1 MSDQKNLFITI
12 GLSAA
17 ILLGFHFFYEA
28 PRQRALQEA
37 KARQEAAQALAA
49 PPAAGAAPTGAPG
62 AVASGGVADAL
73 RDRATV
79 LGEGQRITIRT
90 PRLAGSLNL
99 RGGRF
104 DDLSLQDYR
113 ETVDKSSPA
122 VTLLSPSGAP
132 GAFFAEYGWTANG
145 AAVPG
150 PTTEWQAAD
159 TADLTPEHPVTLRWD
174 NGEGLTFERT
184 VAVDAN
190 YMFSI
195 SQKVTNNGAAAVT
208 LYPYAR
214 IARAS
219 HPTLVGSYM
228 LHEGPIGLMDG
239 TLKEISYKDVAGE
252 TSKSFDTKGGW
263 LGITDKYW
271 LVSLVPDQ
279 AKSLTAHVTHQE
291 KGDLYQTDYAE
302 PSVTLEAGQS
312 TESGERLFAGAKE
325 MKLLDG
331 YQDDQHIPLFN
342 RAIDFGHLWFLTMP
356 FSLALDFFGRLL
368 GNFGL
373 GIMLFTICLRTLM
386 FPLAQK
392 QFRSA
397 AKMKKLQPQVEAIR
411 KRAGDDKQKAS
422 IEMMALYKK
431 EGANPMTGCLPV
443 LIQMPIFWSLYKVLS
458 VTIEMRHA
466 PFFGWI
472 HDLSAPDP
480 TSLFN
485 LFGLLPFAPPSFL
498 HLGVWPILLGCTM
511 FLLQKMT
518 PTPGMDPTQQ
528 KVMMTMPLVF
538 TWMMGSLP
546 AGLVIYYV
554 WSNLFSV
561 TQQYVLMRRM
571 GVKPT

>member
-49 PPAAGAAPTGAPG
+49 PPAPGAAPAGAPG
-62 AVASGGVADAL
+62 AVAAGGVADAL

-79 LGEGQRITIRT
+79 VGEGQRITIRT
-90 PRLAGSLNL
+90 PRLAGTLNL

-113 ETVDKSSPA
+113 ETVDKQSPA

-159 TADLTPEHPVTLRWD
+159 TADLTPDHPVTLRWD
-174 NGEGLTFERT
+174 NGQGLTFERT
-184 VAVDAN
+184 VAVDRN
-190 YMFSI
+190 FMFTI
-195 SQKVTNNGAAAVT
+195 SQKVTNGGATAVT

-228 LHEGPIGLMDG
+228 LHEGPIGLLDG
-239 TLKEISYKDVAGE
+239 SLKEISYKDVSGE
-252 TSKSFDTKGGW
+252 TSKSFDTRGGW

-279 AKSLTAHVTHQE
+279 TQSLTAHVTHQE
-291 KGDLYQTDYAE
+291 KGDLYQTDYAQAA
-302 PSVTLEAGQS
+302 VTLEAGQS
-312 TESGERLFAGAKE
+312 TESTQRLFAGAKE
-325 MKLLDG
+325 MKLLDS
-331 YQDDQHIPLFN
+331 YQDDLGIPLFN

-397 AKMKKLQPQVEAIR
+397 AKMKKLQPQVEA
-411 KRAGDDKQKAS
+411 
-422 IEMMALYKK
+422 
-431 EGANPMTGCLPV
+431 
-443 LIQMPIFWSLYKVLS
+443 
-458 VTIEMRHA
+458 
-466 PFFGWI
+466 
-472 HDLSAPDP
+472 
-480 TSLFN
+480 
-485 LFGLLPFAPPSFL
+485 
-498 HLGVWPILLGCTM
+498 
-511 FLLQKMT
+511 
-518 PTPGMDPTQQ
+518 
-528 KVMMTMPLVF
+528 
-538 TWMMGSLP
+538 
-546 AGLVIYYV
+546 
-554 WSNLFSV
+554 
-561 TQQYVLMRRM
+561 
-571 GVKPT
+571 

>member
-17 ILLGFHFFYEA
+17 ILLGFHFFYQV
-28 PRQRALQEA
+28 PHDRAVQLAKAKQEA
-37 KARQEAAQALAA
+37 EQAQAA
-49 PPAAGAAPTGAPG
+49 PPTPGAAPTGAPG
-62 AVASGGVADAL
+62 AVAAGDVAGAL

-79 LGEGQRITIRT
+79 LGEGQRIAIRT
-90 PRLAGSLNL
+90 PRLAGTLNL

-132 GAFFAEYGWTANG
+132 GAYFAEYGWTAEG

-159 TADLTPEHPVTLRWD
+159 TADLTPSHPVTLHWD
-174 NGEGLTFERT
+174 NGQGLTFERT
-184 VAVDAN
+184 VAIDAN
-190 YMFSI
+190 YMFTV
-195 SQKVTNNGAAAVT
+195 SQKVTNNGTSAVT

-214 IARAS
+214 IARAG
-219 HPTLVGSYM
+219 HPALLGSYM
-228 LHEGPIGLMDG
+228 LHEGPIGQIDG
-239 TLKEISYKDVAGE
+239 TLHEISYKDVSGE
-252 TSKSFDTKGGW
+252 ISKSFDTKGGW

-279 AKSLTAHVTHQE
+279 GKTLTAHVTHQE

-312 TESGERLFAGAKE
+312 TESSARLFAGAKE
-325 MKLLDG
+325 MKLLDS
-331 YQDDQHIPLFN
+331 YQDDLGIPLFN

-373 GIMLFTICLRTLM
+373 GIMLFTLCLRGIM

-397 AKMKKLQPQVEAIR
+397 ARMKKLQPQVEAIR
-411 KRAGDDKQKAS
+411 KAAGDDKQKAS
-422 IEMMALYKK
+422 LEMMALYKK

-458 VTIEMRHA
+458 ITIEMRHA

-480 TSLFN
+480 TTVFN
-485 LFGLLPFAPPSFL
+485 LFGLLPFTPPLFL

-518 PTPGMDPTQQ
+518 PAPGMDPTQQ